1 MTFKGFDKDFNITDK
16 VAVVTGAASGIGKAM
31 AELFSEKGAYVV
43 LLDIKEDV
51 KDVAAQINP
60 SRTLALQVDI
70 TKKEN
75 IEKVVAE
82 IKKVYPKIDILAN
95 SAGVALL
102 EKAEDLPEEYW
113 DKTMELNLKGSFLMA
128 QIIGREMI
136 ATGGGKIVNMASQA
150 SVIALDKHVAYCAS
164 KAAIVSMTQV
174 LAMEWAPYN
183 INVNAISPTVIL
195 TELGKKAWAGQVGE
209 DMKKLI
215 PAGRFGYPEE
225 VAACALFLVSDA
237 ASLIT
242 GENLIIDGGYTIK
255 YSIQL

>member
-51 KDVAAQINP
+51 KDVAAKTNP

-255 YSIQL
+255 

>member
-1 MTFKGFDKDFNITDK
+1 MSQQKSTHQEHSHSKSI
-16 VAVVTGAASGIGKAM
+16 S
-31 AELFSEKGAYVV
+31 L
-43 LLDIKEDV
+43 
-51 KDVAAQINP
+51 
-60 SRTLALQVDI
+60 R
-70 TKKEN
+70 KKTS
-75 IEKVVAE
+75 KKSLPKS
-82 IKKVYPKIDILAN
+82 KKVYPKIDILAN

-255 YSIQL
+255 

>member
-51 KDVAAQINP
+51 KDVAAKINP

-75 IEKVVAE
+75 NEKVVAE

-255 YSIQL
+255 

>member
-1 MTFKGFDKDFNITDK
+1 MKMTFRGFDKDFNITDK

-51 KDVAAQINP
+51 KDIAAKINP

-75 IEKVVAE
+75 IENTVAE

-255 YSIQL
+255 

>member
-51 KDVAAQINP
+51 KDVAAKINP

-128 QIIGREMI
+128 QIISREMI

-255 YSIQL
+255 

>member
-51 KDVAAQINP
+51 KDVAAKINP

-225 VAACALFLVSDA
+225 VSACALFLVSDA

-255 YSIQL
+255 

>member
-51 KDVAAQINP
+51 KDVAAKINP

-75 IEKVVAE
+75 IEKIVAE

-255 YSIQL
+255 

>member
-1 MTFKGFDKDFNITDK
+1 MTFKGFDKDFKITDK

-51 KDVAAQINP
+51 KDVAAKINP

-255 YSIQL
+255 

>member
-51 KDVAAQINP
+51 KDVAAKINP

-174 LAMEWAPYN
+174 LAMEWEPYN

-255 YSIQL
+255 

>member
-51 KDVAAQINP
+51 KDVAAKINP

-75 IEKVVAE
+75 IENAVAE
-82 IKKVYPKIDILAN
+82 IKKVSPKIDILAN

-255 YSIQL
+255 

>member
-51 KDVAAQINP
+51 KDVAAKINP

-195 TELGKKAWAGQVGE
+195 TELVKKAWAGQVGE

-255 YSIQL
+255 

>member
-1 MTFKGFDKDFNITDK
+1 
-16 VAVVTGAASGIGKAM
+16 
-31 AELFSEKGAYVV
+31 
-43 LLDIKEDV
+43 LDIKEDV
-51 KDVAAQINP
+51 KDVAAKINP

-255 YSIQL
+255 

>member
-1 MTFKGFDKDFNITDK
+1 MVKQWQNF
-16 VAVVTGAASGIGKAM
+16 
-31 AELFSEKGAYVV
+31 FSEKGAYVV

-51 KDVAAQINP
+51 KDVAAKINP

-255 YSIQL
+255 

>member
-43 LLDIKEDV
+43 LLDIKEEV
-51 KDVAAQINP
+51 KDIATKINP

-75 IEKVVAE
+75 IEKTVAE

-255 YSIQL
+255 

>member
-31 AELFSEKGAYVV
+31 AELFSEKGAYVA

-51 KDVAAQINP
+51 KDVAAKINP

-255 YSIQL
+255 

>member
-1 MTFKGFDKDFNITDK
+1 MKMTFKGFDKDFNITDK

-51 KDVAAQINP
+51 KDIAAKINP

-75 IEKVVAE
+75 IEKTVAE

-255 YSIQL
+255 

>member
-51 KDVAAQINP
+51 KDVAAKINP

-215 PAGRFGYPEE
+215 PVGRFGYPEE

-255 YSIQL
+255 

>member
-225 VAACALFLVSDA
+225 VAACALFLASDA

-255 YSIQL
+255 

>member
-51 KDVAAQINP
+51 KDVAAKINP

-237 ASLIT
+237 PSLIT

-255 YSIQL
+255 

>member
-51 KDVAAQINP
+51 KDVAAKINP

-195 TELGKKAWAGQVGE
+195 TELGKKAWADQVGE

-255 YSIQL
+255 

>member
-51 KDVAAQINP
+51 KDVAAKINP

-195 TELGKKAWAGQVGE
+195 TELGKKLGQV
-209 DMKKLI
+209 KSAKI
-215 PAGRFGYPEE
+215 
-225 VAACALFLVSDA
+225 
-237 ASLIT
+237 
-242 GENLIIDGGYTIK
+242 
-255 YSIQL
+255 

>member
-51 KDVAAQINP
+51 KDVAAKINP

-82 IKKVYPKIDILAN
+82 IKKVYPKIDILSN

-255 YSIQL
+255 

>member
-51 KDVAAQINP
+51 KDVAAKINP

-102 EKAEDLPEEYW
+102 EKAEYLPEEYW

-255 YSIQL
+255 

>member
-51 KDVAAQINP
+51 KDVAAKINP
-60 SRTLALQVDI
+60 SRMLALQVDI

-255 YSIQL
+255 

>member
-51 KDVAAQINP
+51 KDVVAKINP

-255 YSIQL
+255 

>member
-51 KDVAAQINP
+51 KDVAAKINP

-150 SVIALDKHVAYCAS
+150 SVIALDKHIAYCAS

-255 YSIQL
+255 

>member
-1 MTFKGFDKDFNITDK
+1 
-16 VAVVTGAASGIGKAM
+16 
-31 AELFSEKGAYVV
+31 
-43 LLDIKEDV
+43 
-51 KDVAAQINP
+51 
-60 SRTLALQVDI
+60 
-70 TKKEN
+70 
-75 IEKVVAE
+75 VVAE

-255 YSIQL
+255 

>member
-51 KDVAAQINP
+51 KDVAAKINP

-237 ASLIT
+237 TSLIT

-255 YSIQL
+255 

>member
-51 KDVAAQINP
+51 KDVAAKINP

-164 KAAIVSMTQV
+164 KAAIVSMTQL

-255 YSIQL
+255 

>member
-51 KDVAAQINP
+51 KDVAAKINP

-70 TKKEN
+70 TKTEN

-255 YSIQL
+255 

>member
-1 MTFKGFDKDFNITDK
+1 MTFKGFDKDFNITNK

-255 YSIQL
+255 

>member
-51 KDVAAQINP
+51 KDVAAKINP

-113 DKTMELNLKGSFLMA
+113 DKTMELNLKSSFLMA

-255 YSIQL
+255 

>member
-1 MTFKGFDKDFNITDK
+1 

-51 KDVAAQINP
+51 KDVAAKINP

-255 YSIQL
+255 

>member
-16 VAVVTGAASGIGKAM
+16 VAVVTGAASGIGKAI

-51 KDVAAQINP
+51 KDVAAKINP

-102 EKAEDLPEEYW
+102 EKAEDMPEEYW

-255 YSIQL
+255 

>member
-51 KDVAAQINP
+51 KDVAAKINP

-113 DKTMELNLKGSFLMA
+113 DKTMELNLKCSFLMA

-255 YSIQL
+255 